1 MSRLTIEPK
10 ANVFVG
16 NINARVRDKLWA
28 KVCDSWDVP
37 ALMIYSTNVEQGY
50 NIRIH
55 GDPSRSVF
63 ESEGISLVYL
73 KPEKKNI
80 EKGKEEEN

>member
-28 KVCDSWDVP
+28 KVCDTWDVP

-50 NIRIH
+50 KVRIH

-73 KPEKKNI
+73 KPE
-80 EKGKEEEN
+80 EKESEEKEQE